1 LAHPCEL
8 EMQFWLGKVVAW
20 GQADS
25 PETQKDTCLHLS
37 RLRDFLQLL
46 LTHIS
51 NMGSTTEAMTR
62 LPFLGQFL
70 GRLCWNPYVTADGD
84 RRLLF
89 QSLWGLF
96 SEHPNNAVERK
107 ANHWI
112 RRVLCQLATEED
124 DAVTEALVKHMGV
137 PTKEYH
143 LQVLRKVHL
152 LAASEACVPL
162 VTYSEA
168 APLIGTLL
176 QRLMTCAKAA
186 LSKDFLDAV
195 SSAYSSQLLFLEEQ
209 AVISLWCHSLPSL
222 ERAVLS
228 LLESALTKTGMTLH
242 SMEQQLTQSVLKC
255 VSLKA
260 FFPNTHHDLL
270 VPLLTQPSGTVKC
283 VHMWTWVCVFVYML
297 TKLCVFP
304 SRRGQCVVFEAWFL
318 LVQCA
323 HWVQAAVQLLVTAG
337 PDDCGPLLWLL
348 TFYHHPTNR
357 GHHRTLQLVRI
368 HQPIFYGTKF
378 CQSIGHHVIYM

>member
-1 LAHPCEL
+1 NPV

-70 GRLCWNPYVTADGD
+70 GRLCWNPYVTADGECT
-84 RRLLF
+84 F
-89 QSLWGLF
+89 
-96 SEHPNNAVERK
+96 
-107 ANHWI
+107 HWTPFTLT
-112 RRVLCQLATEED
+112 VLCQLATEED
-124 DAVTEALVKHMGV
+124 DAVTEALVKHMAFGSYGFEFLHS
-137 PTKEYH
+137 TEKIISFC
-143 LQVLRKVHL
+143 LCFL

-176 QRLMTCAKAA
+176 HCGVTR
-186 LSKDFLDAV
+186 
-195 SSAYSSQLLFLEEQ
+195 SSNMMDTHVTGVCFFSHSQLLFLEEQ

-242 SMEQQLTQSVLKC
+242 SMEQQLTQSVL
-255 VSLKA
+255 VE
-260 FFPNTHHDLL
+260 
-270 VPLLTQPSGTVKC
+270 
-283 VHMWTWVCVFVYML
+283 
-297 TKLCVFP
+297 LCVFP

-368 HQPIFYGTKF
+368 HQPIFYVVSYISVYKHRPVQILDEGNFLTPVTLKVGM
-378 CQSIGHHVIYM
+378 CRCDEIQRHIAMPKCCVQRPEVQHKVLQTMN

>member
-1 LAHPCEL
+1 NPV

-70 GRLCWNPYVTADGD
+70 GRLCWNPYVTADGE
-84 RRLLF
+84 RLLF

-112 RRVLCQLATEED
+112 RWFSTLFVPWNDLVSLLIISFCLCF
-124 DAVTEALVKHMGV
+124 
-137 PTKEYH
+137 
-143 LQVLRKVHL
+143 L

-176 QRLMTCAKAA
+176 HCGVTR
-186 LSKDFLDAV
+186 
-195 SSAYSSQLLFLEEQ
+195 SSNMMDTHVTGVCFFSHSQLLFLEEQ

-242 SMEQQLTQSVLKC
+242 SMEQQLTQSVL
-255 VSLKA
+255 VE
-260 FFPNTHHDLL
+260 
-270 VPLLTQPSGTVKC
+270 
-283 VHMWTWVCVFVYML
+283 
-297 TKLCVFP
+297 LCVFP

-368 HQPIFYGTKF
+368 HQPIFYVVSYISVYKHRPVQILDEGNFLTPVTLKVGM
-378 CQSIGHHVIYM
+378 CRCDEIQRHIAMPKCCVQRPEVQHKVLQTMN